1 MQQNCVDE
9 ILYRNYTEFNDTEE
23 VIDIIAKEIEV
34 ELSPY
39 KCVPFDCN
47 GNGQCVDGSCVC
59 DPSKYGTSISWC
71 STVVQHCC
79 KGDAA

>member
-1 MQQNCVDE
+1 MMQQNCVDE

-39 KCVPFDCN
+39 ICEPFDCN
-47 GNGQCVDGSCVC
+47 GNGRCVNGSCIC
-59 DPSKYGTSISWC
+59 DPSK
-71 STVVQHCC
+71 
-79 KGDAA
+79 